1 MSTKKLKVL
10 RIAVA
15 ILNGT
20 MVITSLIYDGISFYH
35 TIHYNYTTAAMYIG
49 ISITLGIVFLISCNL
64 YDAITAEVEDR
75 KHKRIQRK
83 IHRAGSDKK
92 VSKNVA

>member
-10 RIAVA
+10 KIIIAL
-15 ILNGT
+15 LNVGIGT
-20 MVITSLIYDGISFYH
+20 LSLVYDGISLYH
-35 TIHYNYTTAAMYIG
+35 TIHHNYTTVALFIG
-49 ISITLGIVFLISCNL
+49 ISIILGIIFLISCNL
-64 YDAITAEVEDR
+64 YDAIVAEIEDR

-83 IHRAGSDKK
+83 IHRAGGDKG

>member
-1 MSTKKLKVL
+1 MSTKKLKAFKIV
-10 RIAVA
+10 VA
-15 ILNGT
+15 ILSGT
-20 MVITSLIYDGISFYH
+20 MGITSLIYDGISFYH

-49 ISITLGIVFLISCNL
+49 ISITLGIVFLVSCNL
-64 YDAITAEVEDR
+64 YDAITAEIEDR

-83 IHRAGSDKK
+83 IHRDGGDKK

>member
-10 RIAVA
+10 KIITAM
-15 ILNGT
+15 LNVGMGT
-20 MVITSLIYDGISFYH
+20 TSLVYDGIAFYY

-49 ISITLGIVFLISCNL
+49 ISITLGIVFLVSCNL
-64 YDAITAEVEDR
+64 YDAITAEIEDR

-83 IHRAGSDKK
+83 IHRDGGDKK

>member
-1 MSTKKLKVL
+1 MSTKRLKLL

-20 MVITSLIYDGISFYH
+20 MGMISVLYDGISLYH
-35 TIHYNYTTAAMYIG
+35 FIHYNFTTAGMYIG
-49 ISITLGIVFLISCNL
+49 ISIILGIIFLISCNL
-64 YDAITAEVEDR
+64 YDAIVAEIEDR
-75 KHKRIQRK
+75 KHNRIQRK
-83 IHRAGSDKK
+83 LHRAGGDTK